1 MWSADKKKKYLF
13 WNAWVMCDICSRNGG
28 SRKIRICSWER
39 EIGRKKGSKLRYG
52 GANKLQVVLNKNLRL
67 QICQSVL
74 LFIYFLRF
82 GTYFWTVELMQ
93 GSFMLRKQISITK
106 TKYLYPVYFEYQ
118 ENLFKKK
125 PGFDN
130 SVIGG
135 K

>member
-1 MWSADKKKKYLF
+1 MLESCVIFAAGTAVVERSAY
-13 WNAWVMCDICSRNGG
+13 AVER
-28 SRKIRICSWER
+28 ER